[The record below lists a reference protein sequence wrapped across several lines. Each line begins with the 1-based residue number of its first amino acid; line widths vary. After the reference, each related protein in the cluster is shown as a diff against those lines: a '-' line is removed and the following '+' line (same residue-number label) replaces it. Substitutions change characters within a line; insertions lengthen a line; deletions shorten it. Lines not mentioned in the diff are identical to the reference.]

1 MTNLFISLFNNPV
14 RKSEYDECLKRNVAS
29 GLFDRIFILVEPDD
43 KEDKFHYLPHVVKG
57 TCYPLQISTRPTFRS
72 FFNAI
77 NVITDD
83 DDINI
88 IANSDIYF
96 KDISFTPRFNEC
108 FALTRYEPTFFLNR
122 ADSQDVWMFRGR
134 VNLPQYCDFGMGVP
148 GCDNRIAY
156 ELRASGYEVTNP
168 SLTIKTYHLHNTPTD
183 HSKAVK
189 RIAPPYLK
197 LTPCTGGLEYKRIEI

>member
-14 RKSEYDECLKRNVAS
+14 RNKEYHECLRRNSKS
-29 GLFDRIFILVEPDD
+29 GLFDNIFVIAEGDENWFD
-43 KEDKFHYLPHVVKG
+43 YLPSDVF
-57 TCYPLQISTRPTFRS
+57 ISILPINTRPTFRS

-77 NVITDD
+77 NVITGD

-96 KDISFTPRFNEC
+96 KDIPFTPRFNEC

-148 GCDNRIAY
+148 GCDNRISY
-156 ELRASGYEVTNP
+156 ELRAAGYEVTNP
-168 SLTIKTYHLHNTPTD
+168 SLSIKTYHLHKHPTD
-183 HSKAVK
+183 HSKAAK

-197 LTPCTGGLEYKRIEI
+197 LTPCSLEKPSFNYKRIEV